1 MEKRRLNL
9 RESRDVLQQQR
20 RKIRK
25 ESLANK
31 QAKPAQSIS
40 LFQPPSSSKEPS
52 TIVHVLNRLVSKVKE
67 RL

>member
-1 MEKRRLNL
+1 MEKRLLNL

-25 ESLANK
+25 QSLANK

-40 LFQPPSSSKEPS
+40 LFQPSSPSKEPS
-52 TIVHVLNRLVSKVKE
+52 TIVQVLSRLVSKVKE